1 MENNGKSKFGFVNRK
16 FGGGGKGVFGME
28 TEAAGKKSL
37 RS

>member
-1 MENNGKSKFGFVNRK
+1 MENLSLDMSIGNLR
-16 FGGGGKGVFGME
+16 GGGKGVFGME